1 MKSFMAS
8 NLDHPPSHAGTPFHQ
23 RLVSACLLAASL
35 ILGAVDVSLA
45 DDTEIFRSTFD
56 ATNDSAGRPK
66 VLIVFDNSGSMS
78 GLTEEKK
85 PYDAS
90 VTYSNAGGIDSNN
103 LYWAEGLDGGPPAKS
118 TSNWVSKSKNRCA
131 SSSGS
136 SGPLANQGF
145 YIGKLARWKTA
156 SPTSK
161 SKWMDLATSGSDRTP
176 PHFDCLDDITSSNTS
191 NPGHT
196 TGYPANGSSGPY
208 VASKTSAV
216 DASGWKPYRVY
227 TANYMNWYYGTNS
240 KVFMSKLEVAQ
251 RVIADLV
258 SANPGIDFGL
268 EIFNPNTNTNTGY
281 PGDTD
286 GGGYIYRR
294 IIDGKDQTDAER
306 DTDRSDLLAKINGL
320 TPSTWTPLCES
331 TYEAYLYLAGKSV
344 AYAAKAAGYGPG
356 NRDKSAEDPEGTYKS
371 PAGACQFTYVI
382 LMTDGMPT
390 RDRSAN
396 KLVEDLTGKTCNT
409 YATDDQGNQKNCL
422 PELTEYMYTHDLDG
436 DSSNGVQRAISYT
449 IGFQTNQAL
458 LSDAARRGGG
468 LYYTASSAEDLAAA
482 FQGAIT
488 AILATAG
495 SFTAPSVAVDTFTR
509 TESRNE
515 VFFAMFEPQEGTD
528 WPGNIKKLRIDIT
541 NGDAVLKDANDAD
554 AMDGSG
560 KISDGARTYWSSE
573 TDGSTVKKGGVGG
586 VLANRDPDTRDIW
599 INTGTAGAL
608 ENFQASNVTA
618 AKFGL
623 ADEAALLAEFDV
635 GSRTEL
641 DALLDWAR
649 GWEDSS
655 TSSKRAWILGDM
667 LHSRPLVLNYGARGS
682 HTKTDPDIR
691 IVVGTNAGFLHMF
704 DNADGKEN
712 WAFFPKELAAVL
724 KKRQDDIKGADV
736 VWGVDGS
743 AVFYS
748 KDLNN
753 DGTIDSADGDK
764 LYLYFG
770 LRRGGKA
777 YYALDLSDPDS
788 PVLLWKKDKDAPG
801 FGELGQTWSTPV
813 ITYVPGHV
821 DGDGKPKPVLVFG
834 GGYDVGKD
842 STTAAAGDD
851 GEGRGIF
858 IVDAASGALV
868 WSVTPAN
875 NSGTNM
881 KSADLKYSI
890 PAQLTVLDSNGDG
903 LTDRI
908 YATDTGGNIW
918 RLDLPGN
925 SLPTTAQD
933 KWFLTKLAALNTA
946 GSTSPAN
953 HEGDRRFFYPV
964 DLVRTMSQRDGVFD
978 AVLVGSGDREN
989 PNATDNDDRFYMIR
1003 DYNTGIYTTRAPT
1016 ASECATSQDF
1026 RCKLPI
1032 EGTDLYD
1039 ISDNLIQTGD
1049 AAQKSAAE
1057 AGLKAA
1063 AGWYIDLEAADG
1075 EKALA
1080 RALTIAGT
1088 VYFTTFSPGD
1098 DTQNLCVPAPGTGRL
1113 YAMRLL
1119 DGRAVIDFNAD
1130 SQLDRFAKLGT
1141 LIPDTPSPHFGSDK
1155 KIRLLFPSGGG
1166 LQGAG
1171 NPLETGAQLRAP
1183 FGTYWYNEE
1192 F

>member
-1 MKSFMAS
+1 MKSFMTS
-8 NLDHPPSHAGTPFHQ
+8 NLDHPRSHAGVPLYQ
-23 RLVSACLLAASL
+23 RLVSACLLAAGL
-35 ILGAVDVSLA
+35 VLGAVNVSVA

-56 ATNDSAGRPK
+56 AENDEGGRPK
-66 VLIVFDNSGSMS
+66 VLIIFDNSGSMDGTITTPKPAYDPAIAYLKVDQIES
-78 GLTEEKK
+78 GR
-85 PYDAS
+85 
-90 VTYSNAGGIDSNN
+90 
-103 LYWAEGLDGGPPAKS
+103 LYWATGSSGTPPGTS
-118 TSNWVSKSKNRCA
+118 TGNWINEQRNRCA
-131 SSSGS
+131 SSF
-136 SGPLANQGF
+136 GPLSNQGV
-145 YIGKLARWKTA
+145 YIQRFARWPKSTSTA
-156 SPTSK
+156 WAGLSNS
-161 SKWMDLATSGSDRTP
+161 SSDRDP
-176 PHFDCLDDITSSNTS
+176 LHFDCNEDVTSSNNGNGTGAGA
-191 NPGHT
+191 PGN
-196 TGYPANGSSGPY
+196 GYPRKASPRPYGSALDSSLGSSSWG
-208 VASKTSAV
+208 T
-216 DASGWKPYRVY
+216 YRLY
-227 TANYMNWYYGTNS
+227 TANYMNWYYSTT
-240 KVFMSKLEVAQ
+240 VVAVT
-251 RVIADLV
+251 RKKIDIAKDVIKNLV

-268 EIFNPNTNTNTGY
+268 EIFNPNTSTNAGF

-294 IIDGKDQTDAER
+294 IIDEDRTEAQRATD
-306 DTDRSDLLAKINGL
+306 TSGLLAKINGL
-320 TPSTWTPLCES
+320 SASTWTPLCES
-331 TYEAYLYLAGKSV
+331 TYEAYRYLAGEAV
-344 AYAAKAAGYGPG
+344 AYAAKPSGNGPA
-356 NRDKSAEDPEGTYKS
+356 NRDKSAEHPEGTYKS
-371 PAGACQFTYVI
+371 PAGACQFTYII

-396 KLVEDLTGKTCNT
+396 ALVETLTGKTCAM
-409 YATDDQGNQKNCL
+409 YATDGEGNQKNCL
-422 PELTEYMYTHDLDG
+422 PELTEYMYTHDLDK
-436 DSSNGVQRAISYT
+436 DSTNGVQRAITYT
-449 IGFQTNQAL
+449 IGFKTDQAL

-468 LYYTASSAEDLAAA
+468 LYYTAESADDLVNA

-488 AILATAG
+488 SILSTAS

-528 WPGNIKKLRIDIT
+528 WPGNIKKLRIDIA
-541 NGDAVLKDANDAD
+541 NGDAVLKDANGAD

-573 TDGSTVKKGGVGG
+573 ADGSSVKKGGVGAL
-586 VLANRDPDTRDIW
+586 LAARDPDTRKIW
-599 INTGTAGAL
+599 INTGNAGAL
-608 ENFQASNVTA
+608 ENLQASNVTD

-623 ADEAALLAEFDV
+623 ANEAALLMTFGV
-635 GSRTEL
+635 SSRTTL
-641 DALLDWAR
+641 DELLDWAR

-655 TSSKRAWILGDM
+655 KSSKRAWILGDM

-682 HTKTDPDIR
+682 HTTSDPDIR

-704 DNADGKEN
+704 NNDDGKED

-724 KKRQDDIKGADV
+724 KKRKDNVTGGDV

-743 AVFYS
+743 AMFYS

-753 DGTIDSADGDK
+753 DGTIDSAAGDK

-777 YYALDLSDPDS
+777 YYALDVSNPDS
-788 PVLLWKKDKDAPG
+788 PALLWKIDKDETG
-801 FGELGQTWSTPV
+801 FTELGQTWATPV
-813 ITYVPGHV
+813 LTYIPGYV

-834 GGYDVGKD
+834 AGYDVGKD
-842 STTAAAGDD
+842 DKAAVAGDD

-858 IVDAASGALV
+858 IADATSGVLV

-918 RLDLPGN
+918 RVDLPGN
-925 SLPTTAQD
+925 SLPSATQE
-933 KWFLTKLAALNTA
+933 KWFITKLAALNTSGTDSHA
-946 GSTSPAN
+946 
-953 HEGDRRFFYPV
+953 GDRRFFYPV

-1003 DYNTGIYTTRAPT
+1003 DRNTGIYASKAPT
-1016 ASECATSQDF
+1016 TIECATSQDF
-1026 RCKLPI
+1026 RCKLPV
-1032 EGTDLYD
+1032 TDADLYD

-1049 AAQKSAAE
+1049 ADQKSAAE

-1098 DTQNLCVPAPGTGRL
+1098 DTQNLCVPAPGMGRL

-1166 LQGAG
+1166 LQNMG
-1171 NPLETGAQLRAP
+1171 NPLETGASLRAP

>member
-1 MKSFMAS
+1 MKSLVTS
-8 NLDHPPSHAGTPFHQ
+8 NLDHPPSRAGAPLCQ
-23 RLVSACLLAASL
+23 RLVSVCLLAASL
-35 ILGAVDVSLA
+35 VLGAVNVSVA

-56 ATNDSAGRPK
+56 AQNDGAGRPK
-66 VLIVFDNSGSMS
+66 VLIIFDNSGSMS

-85 PYDAS
+85 PYDPA

-103 LYWAEGLDGGPPAKS
+103 LYWTENLTGEPPTKD
-118 TSNWVSKSKNRCA
+118 TNNWVKASKNRCA
-131 SSSGS
+131 SSTS
-136 SGPLANQGF
+136 PLANQGF
-145 YIGKLARWKTA
+145 YIGKLARWKA
-156 SPTSK
+156 ESK
-161 SKWMDLATSGSDRTP
+161 TKDSKWMNLATSGSDRDP
-176 PHFDCLDDITSSNTS
+176 PHFDCLDDITNSNAS
-191 NPGHT
+191 NPGHGAN
-196 TGYPANGSSGPY
+196 GYPATGSSGPY

-216 DASGWKPYRVY
+216 DASGWKSYRVY
-227 TANYMNWYYGTNS
+227 TANYMNWYYGTNA

-251 RVIADLV
+251 RAITDLV

-268 EIFNPNTNTNTGY
+268 EIFNPNSSTNNGY
-281 PGDTD
+281 PGDTN

-294 IIDGKDQTDAER
+294 IIDGKDQTETER
-306 DTDRSDLLAKINGL
+306 ATDRNDLLTKINGL
-320 TPSTWTPLCES
+320 TASTWTPLCES
-331 TYEAYLYLAGKSV
+331 TYEAYLYLAGKEV
-344 AYAAKAAGYGPG
+344 AYAAKAAGNGPA
-356 NRDKSAEDPEGTYKS
+356 NRDKSAEDPAGTYKS

-390 RDRSAN
+390 YDRSAN
-396 KLVEDLTGKTCNT
+396 ALVEALTKKTCNT
-409 YATDDQGNQKNCL
+409 YATDSGQGMQKNCL
-422 PELTEYMYTHDLDG
+422 PELTEYMYTHDLDEKS
-436 DSSNGVQRAISYT
+436 DNGVQRAITYT
-449 IGFQTNQAL
+449 IGFQTNQVL

-468 LYYTASSAEDLAAA
+468 LYYTANSAEDLAAA
-482 FQGAIT
+482 FHGAIT
-488 AILATAG
+488 AILSTAG

-541 NGDAVLKDANDAD
+541 NGNAVLKDANDAV

-573 TDGSTVKKGGVGG
+573 ADGSAVKKGGVGG
-586 VLANRDPDTRDIW
+586 VLANRDPDTRKIW

-618 AKFGL
+618 TKFGL
-623 ADEAALLAEFDV
+623 VDEAALLGKFDV

-641 DALLDWAR
+641 DGLLDWAR

-655 TSSKRAWILGDM
+655 KSSKREWILGDM

-712 WAFFPKELAAVL
+712 WAFFPKELASVL
-724 KKRQDDIKGADV
+724 KKRRDNVKGADV

-753 DGTIDSADGDK
+753 DGTIDSSAGDK

-777 YYALDLSDPDS
+777 YYALDVSNPDS
-788 PVLLWKKDKDAPG
+788 PTLLWKIDKATTG
-801 FGELGQTWSTPV
+801 FGELGQTWSSPV
-813 ITYVPGHV
+813 ITYIPGHV
-821 DGDGKPKPVLVFG
+821 DGAGKPKPVLVFG

-842 STTAAAGDD
+842 STTAVAGDD
-851 GEGRGIF
+851 SEGRGIF
-858 IVDAASGALV
+858 IVDAATGALV

-881 KSADLKYSI
+881 KSADLKHSI

-903 LTDRI
+903 LIDRM

-925 SLPTTAQD
+925 SLPATAQD
-933 KWFLTKLAALNTA
+933 KWFLTRLAALNTSA
-946 GSTSPAN
+946 STSPAN
-953 HEGDRRFFYPV
+953 HAGDRRFFYPV

-1003 DYNTGIYTTRAPT
+1003 DRNTGIYATRAPT
-1016 ASECATSQDF
+1016 TSECATSQDF

-1032 EGTDLYD
+1032 KDSDLYD

-1080 RALTIAGT
+1080 RPLTIAGT

-1098 DTQNLCVPAPGTGRL
+1098 DSQNLCVPAPGTGRL
-1113 YAMRLL
+1113 YAVRLL

-1130 SQLDRFAKLGT
+1130 GQLERTAKLGT

-1171 NPLETGAQLRAP
+1171 NPLETGAHLRAP

-1192 F
+1192 Y

>member
-1 MKSFMAS
+1 MKSLVTS
-8 NLDHPPSHAGTPFHQ
+8 NLDHPPSRAGAPLCQ
-23 RLVSACLLAASL
+23 RLVSVCLLAASL
-35 ILGAVDVSLA
+35 VLGAVNVSVA

-56 ATNDSAGRPK
+56 AQNDGAGRPK
-66 VLIVFDNSGSMS
+66 VLIIFDNSGSMS

-85 PYDAS
+85 PYDPA

-103 LYWAEGLDGGPPAKS
+103 LYWTENLTGEPPTKD
-118 TSNWVSKSKNRCA
+118 TNNWVKASKNRCA
-131 SSSGS
+131 SSTS
-136 SGPLANQGF
+136 PLANQGF
-145 YIGKLARWKTA
+145 YIGKLARWKA
-156 SPTSK
+156 ESK
-161 SKWMDLATSGSDRTP
+161 KKDSKWMNLATSGSDRDP
-176 PHFDCLDDITSSNTS
+176 PHFDCLDDITNSNAS
-191 NPGHT
+191 NPGHGAN
-196 TGYPANGSSGPY
+196 GYPATGSSGPY

-216 DASGWKPYRVY
+216 DASGWKSYRVY
-227 TANYMNWYYGTNS
+227 TANYMNWYYGTNA

-251 RVIADLV
+251 RAITDLV

-268 EIFNPNTNTNTGY
+268 EIFNPNSSTNNGY
-281 PGDTD
+281 PGDTN

-294 IIDGKDQTDAER
+294 IIDGKDQTETER
-306 DTDRSDLLAKINGL
+306 ATDRNDLLTKINGL
-320 TPSTWTPLCES
+320 TASTWTPLCES
-331 TYEAYLYLAGKSV
+331 TYEAYLYLAGKEV
-344 AYAAKAAGYGPG
+344 AYAAKAAGNGPA
-356 NRDKSAEDPEGTYKS
+356 NRDKSAEDPAGTYKS

-390 RDRSAN
+390 YDRSAN
-396 KLVEDLTGKTCNT
+396 ALVEALTKKTCNT
-409 YATDDQGNQKNCL
+409 YATDSGQGMQKNCL
-422 PELTEYMYTHDLDG
+422 PELTEYMYTHDLDEKS
-436 DSSNGVQRAISYT
+436 DNGVQRAITYT
-449 IGFQTNQAL
+449 IGFQTNQVL

-468 LYYTASSAEDLAAA
+468 LYYTANSAEDLAAA
-482 FQGAIT
+482 FHGAIT
-488 AILATAG
+488 AILSTAG

-541 NGDAVLKDANDAD
+541 NGNAVLKDANDAV

-573 TDGSTVKKGGVGG
+573 ADGSAVKKGGVGG
-586 VLANRDPDTRDIW
+586 VLANRDPDTRKIW

-618 AKFGL
+618 TKFGL
-623 ADEAALLAEFDV
+623 VDEAALLGKFDV

-641 DALLDWAR
+641 DGLLDWAR

-655 TSSKRAWILGDM
+655 KSSKREWILGDM

-712 WAFFPKELAAVL
+712 WAFFPKELASVL
-724 KKRQDDIKGADV
+724 KKRRDNVKGADV

-753 DGTIDSADGDK
+753 DGTIDSSAGDK

-777 YYALDLSDPDS
+777 YYALDVSNPDS
-788 PVLLWKKDKDAPG
+788 PTLLWKIDKATTG
-801 FGELGQTWSTPV
+801 FGELGQTWSSPV
-813 ITYVPGHV
+813 ITYIPGHV
-821 DGDGKPKPVLVFG
+821 DGAGKPKPVLVFG

-842 STTAAAGDD
+842 STTAVAGDD
-851 GEGRGIF
+851 SEGRGIF
-858 IVDAASGALV
+858 IVDAATGALV

-881 KSADLKYSI
+881 KSADLKHSI

-903 LTDRI
+903 LIDRM

-925 SLPTTAQD
+925 SLPATAQD
-933 KWFLTKLAALNTA
+933 KWFLTRLAALNTSA
-946 GSTSPAN
+946 STSPAN
-953 HEGDRRFFYPV
+953 HAGDRRFFYPV

-1003 DYNTGIYTTRAPT
+1003 DRNTGIYATRAPT
-1016 ASECATSQDF
+1016 TSECATSQDF

-1032 EGTDLYD
+1032 KDSDLYD

-1080 RALTIAGT
+1080 RPLTIAGT

-1098 DTQNLCVPAPGTGRL
+1098 DSQNLCVPAPGTGRL
-1113 YAMRLL
+1113 YAVRLL

-1130 SQLDRFAKLGT
+1130 GQLERTAKLGT

-1171 NPLETGAQLRAP
+1171 NPLETGAHLRAP

-1192 F
+1192 Y